1 MDNARWMN
9 EMGQGMQLSV
19 ARMCKALTL
28 LSVVATAT
36 VCMAADPVAEGFP
49 AWEGLEADNRIC
61 GRALCPSDMRHK
73 VLIVAEI
80 EPTDEK
86 STLAQILAVSKIARL
101 DSTFALSSNTIPWE
115 RKVMPHGVSVV
126 VVNYGGK
133 GSADMIK
140 GVIKKKFEEVGVD
153 IPRMNALKMPIYSK
167 GVMFPGAPQAPGGK
181 RPFVYVMGPEGTEP
195 LFSGV
200 LDGNSEAAV
209 ISAVKKAASSLPE
222 WRQFYGPIEETRYF
236 KNFSKALDPK
246 TAKSLDPVVQ
256 KIKKGILSKDSD
268 VAKEA
273 QILFDAIEQTRS
285 DLVYRIS
292 IETVVCPH
300 RALYDLSLLS
310 RYFPS
315 GKKEVSAYVEKLKAN
330 PDAAALGEILKDVL
344 AWSDP
349 EFKCKSK
356 SEAKKIVTKL
366 NAMKKNVEKL
376 KGSKFLSVQNGAFML
391 SGEIDQLIENIPMK
405 VVSK

>member
-1 MDNARWMN
+1 M
-9 EMGQGMQLSV
+9 
-19 ARMCKALTL
+19 
-28 LSVVATAT
+28 
-36 VCMAADPVAEGFP
+36 
-49 AWEGLEADNRIC
+49 
-61 GRALCPSDMRHK
+61 
-73 VLIVAEI
+73 
-80 EPTDEK
+80 
-86 STLAQILAVSKIARL
+86 
-101 DSTFALSSNTIPWE
+101 
-115 RKVMPHGVSVV
+115 
-126 VVNYGGK
+126 
-133 GSADMIK
+133 
-140 GVIKKKFEEVGVD
+140 
-153 IPRMNALKMPIYSK
+153 
-167 GVMFPGAPQAPGGK
+167 
-181 RPFVYVMGPEGTEP
+181 
-195 LFSGV
+195 
-200 LDGNSEAAV
+200 
-209 ISAVKKAASSLPE
+209 
-222 WRQFYGPIEETRYF
+222 
-236 KNFSKALDPK
+236 
-246 TAKSLDPVVQ
+246 Q

-315 GKKEVSAYVEKLKAN
+315 GKKDVSAYVEKLKAN

-405 VVSK
+405 VAPK